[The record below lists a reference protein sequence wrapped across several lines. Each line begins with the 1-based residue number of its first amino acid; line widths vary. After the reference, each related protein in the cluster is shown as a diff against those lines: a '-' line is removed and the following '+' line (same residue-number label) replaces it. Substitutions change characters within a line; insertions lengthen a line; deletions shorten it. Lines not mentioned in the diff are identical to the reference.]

1 VVRLHSLLLFSATQ
15 PGRADQ
21 AESHH
26 HAETAEKLGKSRL
39 LVRTATG
46 HRRSEVMRGKFA
58 NSRRKFPSSH
68 TIMGGSLAENVAAPR
83 FRTLLLGIFA
93 RLDVC
98 LAMAGVYGVMAY
110 VVGQRTSRVVA
121 GPDRSARTKP
131 GKSSKSSK
139 RKLQKSSKRELQKG
153 TEPD

>member
-1 VVRLHSLLLFSATQ
+1 
-15 PGRADQ
+15 
-21 AESHH
+21 
-26 HAETAEKLGKSRL
+26 
-39 LVRTATG
+39 
-46 HRRSEVMRGKFA
+46 
-58 NSRRKFPSSH
+58 
-68 TIMGGSLAENVAAPR
+68 MGASLAENVAAPR

-98 LAMAGVYGVMAY
+98 LAVAGVYGVMAY

-139 RKLQKSSKRELQKG
+139 RGQLQKGQLQKGSSKRG